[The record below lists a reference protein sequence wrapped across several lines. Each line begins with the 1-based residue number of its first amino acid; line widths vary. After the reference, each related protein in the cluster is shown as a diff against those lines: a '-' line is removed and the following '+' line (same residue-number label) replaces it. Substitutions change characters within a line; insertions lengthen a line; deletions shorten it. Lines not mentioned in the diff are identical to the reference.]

1 MITKT
6 VSLILVTAFTSFF
19 ACGFDTNSI
28 KTKSTLSKP
37 NTTLNAQKAV
47 FNAGSNRITLIQPAG
62 ENLKYPIYIPYS
74 EKENGKYT
82 DKNIEVLHQPFLIA
96 ETEMTNETA
105 LVILQWAM
113 KNGRL
118 STDFKKHNGV
128 NSEWVKYGGNHII
141 DLRINQITYSVSDK
155 SFSVNSGYAKYPFVQ
170 VSWSGAAL
178 MCNWLTEIVFGNT
191 SELVYSGISEK
202 WNPNSTK
209 SNIKKKGFRLPAH
222 SEYIF
227 AARCLGN
234 KKPARGSLAKDYI
247 ATEINGGMNIL
258 TQGLYWTPGRYA
270 SGAEE
275 PYTNEAAT
283 LRVAVPR
290 AETPKPTATKA
301 KNIFGLYDISGN
313 VDEWMD
319 DFRHIYGANF
329 RTTGGGSDLER
340 LQSAEKD
347 LQSSSATGLKL
358 GMRLAKTL

>member
-141 DLRINQITYSVSDK
+141 DLRINQNTDSVSDK
-155 SFSVNSGYAKYPFVQ
+155 SFSVNSSYAKNPFFQ
-170 VSWSGAAL
+170 VS
-178 MCNWLTEIVFGNT
+178 
-191 SELVYSGISEK
+191 
-202 WNPNSTK
+202 
-209 SNIKKKGFRLPAH
+209 
-222 SEYIF
+222 
-227 AARCLGN
+227 
-234 KKPARGSLAKDYI
+234 
-247 ATEINGGMNIL
+247 
-258 TQGLYWTPGRYA
+258 
-270 SGAEE
+270 
-275 PYTNEAAT
+275 
-283 LRVAVPR
+283 
-290 AETPKPTATKA
+290 
-301 KNIFGLYDISGN
+301 
-313 VDEWMD
+313 
-319 DFRHIYGANF
+319 
-329 RTTGGGSDLER
+329 
-340 LQSAEKD
+340 
-347 LQSSSATGLKL
+347 
-358 GMRLAKTL
+358 